1 MSEKLS
7 TGSYLSFP
15 FRIKADGGA
24 TSGRSAH
31 VREQIEQV
39 LFTDPGERVFRPE
52 FGAGVRRLVFEPNN
66 TALWELV
73 RKRLQASLNVALQ
86 GEVDAKTLEIEV
98 SADADNPERLLIN
111 ISYMLATI
119 GHRENHKFTVDGES

>member
-1 MSEKLS
+1 M
-7 TGSYLSFP
+7 
-15 FRIKADGGA
+15 
-24 TSGRSAH
+24 
-31 VREQIEQV
+31 

-86 GEVDAKTLEIEV
+86 GEVDPKTLEIEV
-98 SADADNPERLLIN
+98 SADEDNPERLLIE

-119 GHRENHKFTVDGES
+119 GHRESHNFTVDSES